1 MLCAASA
8 AADLRRAACL
18 LQKAQRAVAGL
29 LAREPRGR
37 KVVARQRFA
46 GDLLCVALRAVHQSG
61 LPEDLVGLLHLLR
74 VASVQ
79 KDRPAHEQ

>member
-1 MLCAASA
+1 MKKLK
-8 AADLRRAACL
+8 
-18 LQKAQRAVAGL
+18 KAQRAVAGL

-46 GDLLCVALRAVHQSG
+46 GDLLCVALRAVHQRG
-61 LPEDLVGLLHLLR
+61 LPEELVGLLYLLR